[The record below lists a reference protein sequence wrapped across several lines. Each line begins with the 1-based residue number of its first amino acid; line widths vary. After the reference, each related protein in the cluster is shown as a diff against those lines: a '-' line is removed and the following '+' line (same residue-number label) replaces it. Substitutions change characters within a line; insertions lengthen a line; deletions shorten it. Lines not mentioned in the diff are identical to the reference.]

1 MSRPLQVGRYDRQIT
16 IEQLTQGQDDYGL
29 PTETWTTFAS
39 VWANAYSGSGR
50 ELEAARQIS
59 AEVST
64 QFQIRY
70 VAGVSATMRILYDGL
85 YYDIV
90 HISEVGRRDR
100 IDIFAKARQA

>member
-16 IEQLTQGQDDYGL
+16 IEQLTQGQDDYGH
-29 PTETWTTFAS
+29 PTETWTTFAT

-70 VAGVSATMRILYDGL
+70 IAGISTTMRVLYESR

-100 IDIFAKARQA
+100 IDIFTKARQA